1 MAKKEHLT
9 PAVTPA
15 QFEALA
21 RELGIGLRP
30 GAAPEMATA
39 YARLQALAQQV
50 RSERDLGA
58 EPAHIF
64 KP

>member
-1 MAKKEHLT
+1 MAKKEDLT
-9 PAVTPA
+9 PEA
-15 QFEALA
+15 FEALA

-30 GAAPEMATA
+30 GAAPEMAGA
-39 YARLQALAQQV
+39 YARLQVLAKQV
-50 RSERDLGA
+50 RAERELGA